1 MQKSDFYKSDIK
13 LDYLTMSSSRMAG
26 SWTVSRSHAVDV
38 KLAATFPVE
47 KGAALNLSALA
58 VD

>member
-1 MQKSDFYKSDIK
+1 
-13 LDYLTMSSSRMAG
+13 MSSSRMAG

-58 VD
+58 VDWSSSLESSGTL